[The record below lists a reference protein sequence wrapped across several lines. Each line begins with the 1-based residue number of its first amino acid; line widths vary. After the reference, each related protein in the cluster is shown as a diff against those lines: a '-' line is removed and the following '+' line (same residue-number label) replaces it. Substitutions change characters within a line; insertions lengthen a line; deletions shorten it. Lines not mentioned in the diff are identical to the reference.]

1 VGKNFL
7 VVGLG
12 DGHFVN
18 YGVTTR
24 NECMMKIW
32 AHAHPIISIVSLGG
46 YLKNKYFATRCS
58 DGHVSIW
65 SSTNKP
71 EKIFILE
78 HMDSDKDKLQHL
90 QPVKEEEVVEV
101 AVKKK
106 KKGDGD
112 EDEDEDEDAPAEEEP
127 PAEEEEEAKKK
138 KKVVNEP
145 PKVTPLIGR
154 LEPSARDTMIEIKW
168 KGLINQSSTML
179 AVSNFINCKILI
191 CNVDIKTRSR
201 EIKKEIPTESS
212 PTCMFQINEDYL
224 LIGTVTGRLE
234 LRSIDT
240 MELKRTIDAHPG
252 STYGITTIM
261 PLVDPSELITNE
273 RGSSESQD

>member
-1 VGKNFL
+1 MATQPGSTKLNKNVIVREREFKSDRAHQGNITAIVKLDDNEFLTASEDCCLKVWDKQLQGVSYTYETTGPLKTANRTGETGKKDVVGKNFL

-71 EKIFILE
+71 EKIFTLE

-90 QPVKEEEVVEV
+90 QPVKEEEVIEV
-101 AVKKK
+101 VVKKK

-112 EDEDEDEDAPAEEEP
+112 EDEDEDEDVPAEEEP

-168 KGLINQSSTML
+168 KGLIN
-179 AVSNFINCKILI
+179 
-191 CNVDIKTRSR
+191 
-201 EIKKEIPTESS
+201 
-212 PTCMFQINEDYL
+212 
-224 LIGTVTGRLE
+224 
-234 LRSIDT
+234 
-240 MELKRTIDAHPG
+240 
-252 STYGITTIM
+252 
-261 PLVDPSELITNE
+261 
-273 RGSSESQD
+273 